1 MDVHREIESFREARR
16 DLEGTVGFVPTL
28 GAIHEGHVALMDEV
42 RRRVDH
48 LVVSIFVNPTQ
59 FEPGSDYEA
68 YPRELERD
76 CEKCDARGCSIV
88 FAPTEDEM
96 YHDDHATTV
105 SVTGLTDVLCGPQRP
120 GHFEGVTTIV
130 AKLFNI
136 VEPDVAAFGEK
147 DYQQLAIIRR
157 MVRDLN
163 LPVEIVGVPTVR
175 EADGLA
181 VSSRNDYLEGQQR
194 RDAVSLSRALARAW
208 HDFQE
213 GVRDG
218 DELVERARAHLLE
231 YASVD
236 EASIDYVECVH
247 PETLRPYEGAQRSI
261 GDEGVVMAMAVQIG
275 EARLIDNLRLD
286 GPLPD
291 ELEEG

>member
-1 MDVHREIESFREARR
+1 MEVNRDIESFREARR
-16 DLEGTVGFVPTL
+16 ALEGTVGFVPTL
-28 GAIHEGHVALMDEV
+28 GSLHEGHFALMRAARE
-42 RRRVDH
+42 RADH

-76 CEKCDARGCSIV
+76 REKCRSRGCSLI

-96 YHDDHATTV
+96 YADNHATTV
-105 SVTGLTDVLCGPQRP
+105 SVDGLTDVLCGPQRP

-130 AKLFNI
+130 TKLLNV

-147 DYQQLAIIRR
+147 DYQQLAIVRR

-181 VSSRNDYLEGQQR
+181 VSSRNDYLEGRQR
-194 RDAVSLSRALARAW
+194 RDAVSLSRALAAAW
-208 HDFQE
+208 RSFRE
-213 GVRDG
+213 GTRDG
-218 DELVERARAHLLE
+218 EALVEHAREHL
-231 YASVD
+231 
-236 EASIDYVECVH
+236 
-247 PETLRPYEGAQRSI
+247 
-261 GDEGVVMAMAVQIG
+261 
-275 EARLIDNLRLD
+275 
-286 GPLPD
+286 
-291 ELEEG
+291 